1 MSVALEARTKTLGE
15 QLRATEKE
23 LQMKSNA
30 LVEADRQLAD
40 SQAEL
45 AKLLRELGERSLL
58 AT

>member
-1 MSVALEARTKTLGE
+1 
-15 QLRATEKE
+15 LRATEEE